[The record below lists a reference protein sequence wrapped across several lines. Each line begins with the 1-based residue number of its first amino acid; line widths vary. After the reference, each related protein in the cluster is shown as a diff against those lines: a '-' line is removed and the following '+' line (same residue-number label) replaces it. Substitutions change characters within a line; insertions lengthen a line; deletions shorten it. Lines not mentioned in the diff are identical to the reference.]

1 MSFKIAIDGPSASGK
16 TEVSKLLAKRLKIT
30 AVDSGAIYRAVA
42 LYCLKNNIEVNN
54 ECSVI
59 QSLDSIHVDLKNNI
73 VFLNGEDVSA
83 DIRKNEVSLA
93 TSVVAAIGG
102 VREYV
107 SKVQRRVAGNTNV
120 VMQGRDI
127 TSVVLPDAEL
137 KIYLNATPEERA
149 KRRQKELEEKGE
161 LVSFKEVLDGIQKRD
176 EADMTRDISPLVKTE
191 DSIEI
196 DTTNMDIQEVV
207 EKIISLVKERGLI

>member
-16 TEVSKLLAKRLKIT
+16 TEVSKKIAEKLGIT
-30 AVDSGAIYRAVA
+30 VVDSGAIYRSVA
-42 LYCLKNNIEVNN
+42 LYCIRNKIDINN
-54 ECSVI
+54 ESSVI
-59 QSLDSIHVDLKNNI
+59 QSLDNIHVDLKNNF
-73 VFLNGEDVSA
+73 VFLNGEDVSV

-93 TSVVAAIGG
+93 TSVVAAING

-137 KIYLNATPEERA
+137 KIYLNGTLDVRA

-161 LVSFKEVLDGIQKRD
+161 IVSFEQVLNDIKKRD
-176 EADMTRDISPLVKTE
+176 EADMTREISPLVKTE

-196 DTTNMDIQEVV
+196 DTTYMDIPEVV

>member
-16 TEVSKLLAKRLKIT
+16 TEVSKLLAKKLKIT
-30 AVDSGAIYRAVA
+30 AVDSGAIYRSVA
-42 LYCLKNNIEVNN
+42 LYCLRNNIDVNN
-54 ECSVI
+54 EKQVI
-59 QSLDSIHVDLKNNI
+59 YALSNIHVDLVNDI
-73 VFLNGEDVSA
+73 VLLNGEDVSQ

-93 TSVVAAIGG
+93 TSVVAAIEE

-107 SKVQRRVAGNTNV
+107 AKVQRRVAGNMNV

-137 KIYLNATPEERA
+137 KIYLNAKPETRA
-149 KRRQKELEEKGE
+149 KRRQIELEEKGE
-161 LVSFKEVLDGIQKRD
+161 RVSFEQVLESIQRRD

-207 EKIISLVKERGLI
+207 NKIISLAKERGIE